1 MTTGLL
7 LFSEF
12 CFAYLSFSFHYW
24 YDFEILFWPS
34 FPSYP
39 ANCVLCVLFFRSIL
53 LQERYSVSCSM
64 NLRTEVGCLCGLLLP
79 YSQCCFLCSDSMT
92 SEVCYSSA
100 SIIFPASFEINRKTV
115 STCFWIFQLLHLRIR
130 IIYLS
135 FLSILVRGTVAREST
150 CTSFGSS
157 PGITKAGRIFVVY
170 HGWKTCECWA
180 MSFCYSCLSFDSLA
194 HRNIQTN
201 TFVMHVCTKLSFF
214 NFFF

>member
-1 MTTGLL
+1 MTLKSCSAFVPKL
-7 LFSEF
+7 SSKL
-12 CFAYLSFSFHYW
+12 CFMSCFLDPYCSK
-24 YDFEILFWPS
+24 
-34 FPSYP
+34 
-39 ANCVLCVLFFRSIL
+39 SII
-53 LQERYSVSCSM
+53 RWVCSM

-150 CTSFGSS
+150 HTSFGSS

-214 NFFF
+214 NFFFFK